1 MEAAPPASNRWGDE
15 GMELLWLTKR
25 HRPVSRQ
32 PSSKVAQ
39 EGSHFSLD
47 LQGAVQ
53 RVEVV
58 GTGQGPHPAA
68 PEGPQPQGQPPSL
81 WVWQPGGQF
90 HHLPLP
96 LLIRALLVPGSGPSF
111 DGSIRPGHFGRV
123 LLADAHRV

>member
-1 MEAAPPASNRWGDE
+1 LEAAPPASNRWGDE

-68 PEGPQPQGQPPSL
+68 PEDPQRQGQPPSL
-81 WVWQPGGQF
+81 WVWQPQVVNSTTF
-90 HHLPLP
+90 HYLCL
-96 LLIRALLVPGSGPSF
+96 
-111 DGSIRPGHFGRV
+111 
-123 LLADAHRV
+123 